1 MHVGVALA
9 DVHVI
14 ADSDDVCHEG
24 DHVGGLTNGLAVGY
38 LGFALVQILYFQ
50 AQQVAGGSEGEAG
63 TGGVVA
69 E

>member
-14 ADSDDVCHEG
+14 ADSDDVCHER
-24 DHVGGLTNGLAVGY
+24 DHVGGLTDGLAVCY

-50 AQQVAGGSEGEAG
+50 SQQVAGGSEGEAG